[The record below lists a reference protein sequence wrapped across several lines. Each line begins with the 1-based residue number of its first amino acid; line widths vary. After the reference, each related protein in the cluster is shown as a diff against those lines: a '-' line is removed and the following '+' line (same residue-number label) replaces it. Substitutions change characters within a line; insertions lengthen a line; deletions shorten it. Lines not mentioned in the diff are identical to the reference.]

1 MTELPN
7 LNDHRMN
14 AHNELEII
22 EATAENIA
30 VHAKGIR
37 EGYEQ
42 FKLGRLSPESYA
54 ELLTIEDTLR
64 DLMYRIEELN
74 TFSKAEL
81 MAAERKAA
89 HEAFVAEYGDDA
101 QDLPF

>member
-1 MTELPN
+1 MTELSD
-7 LNDHRMN
+7 LNNHRMN
-14 AHNELEII
+14 AVNELEII
-22 EATAENIA
+22 EASAENIA

-42 FKLGRLSPESYA
+42 FKMGRLSPESLV
-54 ELLTIEDTLR
+54 ELLAIEDTLR

-89 HEAFVAEYGDDA
+89 HEAFVAEFGDERDE
-101 QDLPF
+101 LPF